1 MPWKHLSRYRR
12 EERIMRII
20 AKIVL
25 AAAAVLSIGMAGK
38 SATAMTIATPAAI
51 SVAATDAAL
60 VQNAGARERG
70 GHHSGIQSLMV
81 AAARI
86 STD

>member
-1 MPWKHLSRYRR
+1 
-12 EERIMRII
+12 MRII
-20 AKIVL
+20 TKIAL

-60 VQNAGARERG
+60 VQNAANR
-70 GHHSGIQSLMV
+70 GHHYGWYHHHGY
-81 AAARI
+81 
-86 STD
+86 